1 MATLTE
7 RIRADL
13 TESMKARDAART
25 STLRMVQSAIKNEQI
40 EKGRELSDEEAE
52 AVIRRAVKQRHDSV
66 SQFRG
71 AGREDLAV
79 KEEAEIVLLETYLPQ
94 TLSDEE
100 TEKVVDDAIAATGAT
115 AKKDTGA
122 VMKQIMA
129 THRGRVD
136 GKKVQEILGRKLT

>member
-1 MATLTE
+1 MASLTE

-25 STLRMVQSAIKNEQI
+25 STLRMVQAALKNEQI

-52 AVIRRAVKQRHDSV
+52 VVIRRAVKQRHDSV

-71 AGREDLAV
+71 AGREDLAT
-79 KEEAEIVLLETYLPQ
+79 KEESEIVLLEAYLPQ
-94 TLSDEE
+94 MLSDEE
-100 TEKVVDDAIAATGAT
+100 TEKVVDAAIAATGASS
-115 AKKDTGA
+115 KKETGS

>member
-7 RIRADL
+7 RIKADL

-25 STLRMVQSAIKNEQI
+25 STLRMVQSALKNEQI

-66 SQFRG
+66 SQFRQ
-71 AGREDLAV
+71 AGREDLAA
-79 KEEAEIVLLETYLPQ
+79 KEEAEIALLEGYLPQ
-94 TLSDEE
+94 MLSDEE
-100 TEKVVDDAIAATGAT
+100 TERIVDETIAATGA
-115 AKKDTGA
+115 ASKKETGM

-129 THRGRVD
+129 SHRGRVD
-136 GKKVQEILGRKLT
+136 GKKVQEILGRKLS

>member
-1 MATLTE
+1 MASLTE

-25 STLRMVQSAIKNEQI
+25 STLRMVQAALKNEQI

-52 AVIRRAVKQRHDSV
+52 IVIRRAVKQRHDSV

-71 AGREDLAV
+71 AGREDLAT
-79 KEEAEIVLLETYLPQ
+79 KEESEIVLLEAYLPQ
-94 TLSDEE
+94 MLSDEDTE
-100 TEKVVDDAIAATGAT
+100 TVVDEAIAATGASS
-115 AKKDTGA
+115 KKETGS

-136 GKKVQEILGRKLT
+136 GKKVQEILGRKLV